1 MILNSLKN
9 YLDFNIVNSSIKY
22 LSLVAFCTGIIISYF
37 YTVLVILQKYAGYSE
52 FLIGSIASFGPLG
65 LILSGFFVTKLLKK
79 FGFYKIIFISAV
91 TQGLCIILMLE
102 FFHPINLSM
111 CFFIFGIM
119 GGLTWMTMDTW
130 VNIVSNNSNRGKS
143 IGIYNSSVTT
153 GLALGPLI
161 VGVMGTSSRIPLT
174 VCMILVGFKIISLI
188 SIKKYVN
195 QVIIPEQSS
204 KMKFS
209 ILAISPFVFFAIFCA
224 GIEDSSFLALFPAF
238 MINDFFTDKQIGL
251 YIFIGG
257 LFGVLCQPFI
267 GALSDNFNKRIII
280 FLLLFSHICWLMLLN
295 FSNSNP
301 YLIIFA
307 LMISGFASTSLYT
320 VTLAYLGE
328 RINVTDIAFA
338 TSLFIII
345 YELGEYL
352 GPIIV
357 GFNMSIY
364 GNSGFIYTLSSF
376 VIVCII
382 FGITFFIFKFPS
394 VIAAAIKYVPVSI
407 LSNIT
412 E

>member
-79 FGFYKIIFISAV
+79 FGFYKIIFISAI
-91 TQGLCIILMLE
+91 TQGLCIILMIE

-382 FGITFFIFKFPS
+382 FGIIRSLFK
-394 VIAAAIKYVPVSI
+394 K
-407 LSNIT
+407 N
-412 E
+412 EN

>member
-65 LILSGFFVTKLLKK
+65 LIFSGFFVTKLLKK

-161 VGVMGTSSRIPLT
+161 VGVLGTSSRIPLI

-195 QVIIPEQSS
+195 QVIIPKQSS

-209 ILAISPFVFFAIFCA
+209 ILTISPFVFFSIFCA

-257 LFGVLCQPFI
+257 LFGVLCQPFM

-328 RINVTDIAFA
+328 RINVTDIALA

-357 GFNMSIY
+357 GFNMNIY

-382 FGITFFIFKFPS
+382 FGIIRSLFK
-394 VIAAAIKYVPVSI
+394 K
-407 LSNIT
+407 N
-412 E
+412 EN

>member
-65 LILSGFFVTKLLKK
+65 LIFSGFFVTKLLKK

-257 LFGVLCQPFI
+257 IFGVLCQPFI

-295 FSNSNP
+295 YSNSNP

-382 FGITFFIFKFPS
+382 FGIIRSLFK
-394 VIAAAIKYVPVSI
+394 K
-407 LSNIT
+407 N
-412 E
+412 EN

>member
-257 LFGVLCQPFI
+257 IFGVLCQPFI

-382 FGITFFIFKFPS
+382 FGIIRSLFK
-394 VIAAAIKYVPVSI
+394 K
-407 LSNIT
+407 N
-412 E
+412 EN

>member
-65 LILSGFFVTKLLKK
+65 LIFSGFFVTKLLKK

-161 VGVMGTSSRIPLT
+161 VGVMGTSSRIPLI

-382 FGITFFIFKFPS
+382 FGIIRSLFK
-394 VIAAAIKYVPVSI
+394 K
-407 LSNIT
+407 N
-412 E
+412 EN

>member
-1 MILNSLKN
+1 
-9 YLDFNIVNSSIKY
+9 
-22 LSLVAFCTGIIISYF
+22 
-37 YTVLVILQKYAGYSE
+37 
-52 FLIGSIASFGPLG
+52 
-65 LILSGFFVTKLLKK
+65 
-79 FGFYKIIFISAV
+79 
-91 TQGLCIILMLE
+91 
-102 FFHPINLSM
+102 
-111 CFFIFGIM
+111 
-119 GGLTWMTMDTW
+119 
-130 VNIVSNNSNRGKS
+130 
-143 IGIYNSSVTT
+143 
-153 GLALGPLI
+153 
-161 VGVMGTSSRIPLT
+161 
-174 VCMILVGFKIISLI
+174 MILVGFKIISLI

-257 LFGVLCQPFI
+257 IFGVLCQPFI

-357 GFNMSIY
+357 GFNMNIY
-364 GNSGFIYTLSSF
+364 GNPGFIYTLSSF
-376 VIVCII
+376 VIVCIM
-382 FGITFFIFKFPS
+382 FGIIRSLFK
-394 VIAAAIKYVPVSI
+394 KWE
-407 LSNIT
+407 LKL
-412 E
+412 

>member
-65 LILSGFFVTKLLKK
+65 LIFSGFFVTKLLKK

-161 VGVMGTSSRIPLT
+161 VGVLGTSSRIPLI
-174 VCMILVGFKIISLI
+174 VCMMLVGLKIISLI

-257 LFGVLCQPFI
+257 IFGVLCQPFI
-267 GALSDNFNKRIII
+267 GALSDNFSKRIII

-357 GFNMSIY
+357 GFNMNIY

-382 FGITFFIFKFPS
+382 FGIIRSLFK
-394 VIAAAIKYVPVSI
+394 K
-407 LSNIT
+407 N
-412 E
+412 EN

>member
-102 FFHPINLSM
+102 FFHPINLSI

-382 FGITFFIFKFPS
+382 FGIIRSLFK
-394 VIAAAIKYVPVSI
+394 K
-407 LSNIT
+407 N
-412 E
+412 EN

>member
-79 FGFYKIIFISAV
+79 FGFYKIIFISAT

-295 FSNSNP
+295 YSNSNP

-382 FGITFFIFKFPS
+382 FGIIRSLFK
-394 VIAAAIKYVPVSI
+394 K
-407 LSNIT
+407 N
-412 E
+412 EN

>member
-161 VGVMGTSSRIPLT
+161 VGIFGTSSRIPLII
-174 VCMILVGFKIISLI
+174 CMILVGFKLISLI
-188 SIKKYVN
+188 SIKKFVN
-195 QVIIPEQSS
+195 QVIIPEQST

-209 ILAISPFVFFAIFCA
+209 ILKISPFVFFAIFCA

-238 MINDFFTDKQIGL
+238 MINDLFTDKQIGL
-251 YIFIGG
+251 YIFLGG
-257 LFGVLCQPFI
+257 IFGVICQPFI

-295 FSNSNP
+295 FSNANP
-301 YLIIFA
+301 YLIIIA

-328 RINVTDIAFA
+328 RINVSDIAFA

-357 GFNMSIY
+357 GFNMNIY
-364 GNSGFIYTLSSF
+364 GNSGFIYTLLSF
-376 VIVCII
+376 IIVCIM
-382 FGITFFIFKFPS
+382 FGIIRSFFQK
-394 VIAAAIKYVPVSI
+394 K
-407 LSNIT
+407 
-412 E
+412 

>member
-52 FLIGSIASFGPLG
+52 FLIGSVASFGPLG
-65 LILSGFFVTKLLKK
+65 LIFSGFFVTKLLKK
-79 FGFYKIIFISAV
+79 FGFYKIIFISAL

-102 FFHPINLSM
+102 FFHPIILSM

-161 VGVMGTSSRIPLT
+161 VGVLGTSSRIPLI
-174 VCMILVGFKIISLI
+174 VCMTLVGFKIISLI

-238 MINDFFTDKQIGL
+238 MINDLFSDKQIGL

-257 LFGVLCQPFI
+257 IFGVICQPFI

-301 YLIIFA
+301 YLIIIA

-328 RINVTDIAFA
+328 RINVSDIAFA

-357 GFNMSIY
+357 GFNMNIY

-376 VIVCII
+376 VIICIV
-382 FGITFFIFKFPS
+382 FGILRSFIQK
-394 VIAAAIKYVPVSI
+394 K
-407 LSNIT
+407 
-412 E
+412 

>member
-52 FLIGSIASFGPLG
+52 FLIGSVASFGPLG
-65 LILSGFFVTKLLKK
+65 LIFSGFFVTKLLKK
-79 FGFYKIIFISAV
+79 FGFYKIIFISAT

-111 CFFIFGIM
+111 CFFVFGIM

-143 IGIYNSSVTT
+143 IGIYNSSVTA

-161 VGVMGTSSRIPLT
+161 VGILGTSSRIPLI

-209 ILAISPFVFFAIFCA
+209 ILTISPFVFFAIFCA

-238 MINDFFTDKQIGL
+238 MINDLFTDKQIGL
-251 YIFIGG
+251 YIFVGG
-257 LFGVLCQPFI
+257 IFGVLCQPFI

-280 FLLLFSHICWLMLLN
+280 FLLLFSHTCWLMLLN

-301 YLIIFA
+301 YLIILA

-328 RINVTDIAFA
+328 RIKVTDIAFA

-357 GFNMSIY
+357 GFNMSLY
-364 GNSGFIYTLSSF
+364 GNSGFIYTLSIF
-376 VIVCII
+376 VIVCKI
-382 FGITFFIFKFPS
+382 FGIIRSLFK
-394 VIAAAIKYVPVSI
+394 K
-407 LSNIT
+407 N
-412 E
+412 EN

>member
-65 LILSGFFVTKLLKK
+65 LIFSGFFVTKLLKK
-79 FGFYKIIFISAV
+79 FGFYKIIFLSAV

-161 VGVMGTSSRIPLT
+161 VGVMGTSSRIPLI
-174 VCMILVGFKIISLI
+174 VCMILVGLKIISLI

-352 GPIIV
+352 GPVIV
-357 GFNMSIY
+357 GFNMNIY

-376 VIVCII
+376 VIICII
-382 FGITFFIFKFPS
+382 FGILRSFIQK
-394 VIAAAIKYVPVSI
+394 K
-407 LSNIT
+407 
-412 E
+412 

>member
-65 LILSGFFVTKLLKK
+65 LIFSGFFVTKLLKK

-257 LFGVLCQPFI
+257 IFGVLCQPFI
-267 GALSDNFNKRIII
+267 GALSDNFSKRIII

-382 FGITFFIFKFPS
+382 FGIIRSLFK
-394 VIAAAIKYVPVSI
+394 K
-407 LSNIT
+407 N
-412 E
+412 EN

>member
-65 LILSGFFVTKLLKK
+65 LIFSGFFVTKLLKK

-209 ILAISPFVFFAIFCA
+209 ILTISPFVFFSIFCA

-251 YIFIGG
+251 YIFVGG
-257 LFGVLCQPFI
+257 IFGVLCQPFI

-357 GFNMSIY
+357 GFNMNIY

-376 VIVCII
+376 IIVCII
-382 FGITFFIFKFPS
+382 FGIIRTLFKKNES
-394 VIAAAIKYVPVSI
+394 
-407 LSNIT
+407 
-412 E
+412 

>member
-102 FFHPINLSM
+102 FFHPINLSI

-357 GFNMSIY
+357 GFNMNIY
-364 GNSGFIYTLSSF
+364 GNPGFIYTLSSF

-382 FGITFFIFKFPS
+382 FGIIRSLFK
-394 VIAAAIKYVPVSI
+394 K
-407 LSNIT
+407 N
-412 E
+412 EN

>member
-65 LILSGFFVTKLLKK
+65 LIFSGFFVTKLLKK

-195 QVIIPEQSS
+195 QVFIPEQSS

-382 FGITFFIFKFPS
+382 FGIIRSLFK
-394 VIAAAIKYVPVSI
+394 K
-407 LSNIT
+407 N
-412 E
+412 EN

>member
-65 LILSGFFVTKLLKK
+65 LIFSGFFVTKLLKK

-161 VGVMGTSSRIPLT
+161 VGVLGTSSRIPLIA
-174 VCMILVGFKIISLI
+174 CMILVGFKIISLI

-195 QVIIPEQSS
+195 QVIIPKQSS

-209 ILAISPFVFFAIFCA
+209 ILTISPFVFFSIFCA

-357 GFNMSIY
+357 GFNMNIY

-382 FGITFFIFKFPS
+382 FGIIRSLFK
-394 VIAAAIKYVPVSI
+394 K
-407 LSNIT
+407 N
-412 E
+412 EN

>member
-257 LFGVLCQPFI
+257 IFGVLCQPFI

-301 YLIIFA
+301 YLIILA

-357 GFNMSIY
+357 GFNMNIY

-382 FGITFFIFKFPS
+382 FGIIRSLFK
-394 VIAAAIKYVPVSI
+394 K
-407 LSNIT
+407 N
-412 E
+412 EN

>member
-52 FLIGSIASFGPLG
+52 FLIGSLASFGPLG
-65 LILSGFFVTKLLKK
+65 LIFSGFFVTKLLKK
-79 FGFYKIIFISAV
+79 FGFYKIIFISAL

-102 FFHPINLSM
+102 FFHPIILSM

-143 IGIYNSSVTT
+143 IGIYNSSVTA

-161 VGVMGTSSRIPLT
+161 VGILGTSSRIPLI
-174 VCMILVGFKIISLI
+174 VCMILIGFKIISLI

-238 MINDFFTDKQIGL
+238 MINDLFSDKQIGL

-257 LFGVLCQPFI
+257 IFGVICQPFI

-280 FLLLFSHICWLMLLN
+280 FLLLFSHICWLILLN
-295 FSNSNP
+295 FSNSNQ
-301 YLIIFA
+301 YLIIIS

-328 RINVTDIAFA
+328 RIKVTEIAFA

-357 GFNMSIY
+357 GFNMNIY
-364 GNSGFIYTLSSF
+364 GNSGFIFTLLSF
-376 VIVCII
+376 IIVCIM
-382 FGITFFIFKFPS
+382 FGIIRSFFQK
-394 VIAAAIKYVPVSI
+394 K
-407 LSNIT
+407 
-412 E
+412 

>member
-65 LILSGFFVTKLLKK
+65 LIFSGFFVTKLLKK

-295 FSNSNP
+295 YSNSNP

-382 FGITFFIFKFPS
+382 FGIIRSLFK
-394 VIAAAIKYVPVSI
+394 K
-407 LSNIT
+407 N
-412 E
+412 EN

>member
-79 FGFYKIIFISAV
+79 FGFYKIIFISAI

-382 FGITFFIFKFPS
+382 FGIIRSLFK
-394 VIAAAIKYVPVSI
+394 K
-407 LSNIT
+407 N
-412 E
+412 EN

>member
-65 LILSGFFVTKLLKK
+65 LIFSGFFVTKLLKK
-79 FGFYKIIFISAV
+79 FGFYKIIFISAI

-161 VGVMGTSSRIPLT
+161 VGVLGTSSRIPLI
-174 VCMILVGFKIISLI
+174 VCIILVGFKIISLI

-257 LFGVLCQPFI
+257 IFGVLCQPFI
-267 GALSDNFNKRIII
+267 GALSDNFSKRIII

-328 RINVTDIAFA
+328 RINITDIAFA
-338 TSLFIII
+338 ISLFIII

-357 GFNMSIY
+357 GFNMNIY
-364 GNSGFIYTLSSF
+364 GNPGFIYTLSSF
-376 VIVCII
+376 VIVCIM
-382 FGITFFIFKFPS
+382 FGIIRTLFKKNES
-394 VIAAAIKYVPVSI
+394 
-407 LSNIT
+407 
-412 E
+412 

>member
-1 MILNSLKN
+1 MILNSLRN

-65 LILSGFFVTKLLKK
+65 LIFSGFFVTKLLKK

-91 TQGLCIILMLE
+91 TQGLCIFVMLE

-161 VGVMGTSSRIPLT
+161 VGVLGTSSRIPLI

-257 LFGVLCQPFI
+257 IFGVLCQPFI

-301 YLIIFA
+301 YLIILA

-328 RINVTDIAFA
+328 RINLADIAFA

-382 FGITFFIFKFPS
+382 FGIIRSLFK
-394 VIAAAIKYVPVSI
+394 K
-407 LSNIT
+407 N
-412 E
+412 EN

>member
-65 LILSGFFVTKLLKK
+65 LIFSGFFVTKLLKK
-79 FGFYKIIFISAV
+79 FGFYKIIFISAI

-161 VGVMGTSSRIPLT
+161 VGVLGTSSRIPLI

-195 QVIIPEQSS
+195 QVIIPKQSS

-209 ILAISPFVFFAIFCA
+209 ILTISPFVFFSIFCA

-357 GFNMSIY
+357 GLNMNIY

-382 FGITFFIFKFPS
+382 FGIIRSLFK
-394 VIAAAIKYVPVSI
+394 K
-407 LSNIT
+407 N
-412 E
+412 EN

>member
-65 LILSGFFVTKLLKK
+65 LIFSGFFVTKLLKK

-91 TQGLCIILMLE
+91 TQGICIILMLE

-161 VGVMGTSSRIPLT
+161 VGVLGTSSRIPLI

-382 FGITFFIFKFPS
+382 FGIIRSLFK
-394 VIAAAIKYVPVSI
+394 K
-407 LSNIT
+407 N
-412 E
+412 EN

>member
-91 TQGLCIILMLE
+91 TQGLCIIVMLE

-345 YELGEYL
+345 YEIGEYL

-382 FGITFFIFKFPS
+382 FGIIRSLFK
-394 VIAAAIKYVPVSI
+394 K
-407 LSNIT
+407 N
-412 E
+412 EN

>member
-174 VCMILVGFKIISLI
+174 VCMILIGFKIISLI

-382 FGITFFIFKFPS
+382 FGIIRSLFK
-394 VIAAAIKYVPVSI
+394 K
-407 LSNIT
+407 N
-412 E
+412 EN

>member
-65 LILSGFFVTKLLKK
+65 LIFSGFFVTKLLKK

-161 VGVMGTSSRIPLT
+161 VGIFGTSSRIPLII
-174 VCMILVGFKIISLI
+174 CMILVGFKLISLI
-188 SIKKYVN
+188 SIKKFVN
-195 QVIIPEQSS
+195 QVIIPEQST

-209 ILAISPFVFFAIFCA
+209 ILKISPFVFFAIFCA

-238 MINDFFTDKQIGL
+238 MINDLFTDKQIGL
-251 YIFIGG
+251 YIFLGG
-257 LFGVLCQPFI
+257 IFGVICQPFI

-295 FSNSNP
+295 FSNANP
-301 YLIIFA
+301 YLIIIA

-328 RINVTDIAFA
+328 RINVSDIAFA

-357 GFNMSIY
+357 GFNMNIY
-364 GNSGFIYTLSSF
+364 GNSGFIYTLLSF
-376 VIVCII
+376 IIVCIM
-382 FGITFFIFKFPS
+382 FGIIRSFFQK
-394 VIAAAIKYVPVSI
+394 K
-407 LSNIT
+407 
-412 E
+412 

>member
-65 LILSGFFVTKLLKK
+65 LIFSGFFVTKLLKK

-161 VGVMGTSSRIPLT
+161 VGVLGTSSRIPLI
-174 VCMILVGFKIISLI
+174 VCMILVGYKIISLI

-357 GFNMSIY
+357 GFNMNIY

-382 FGITFFIFKFPS
+382 FGIIRTLFKKNES
-394 VIAAAIKYVPVSI
+394 
-407 LSNIT
+407 
-412 E
+412 